1 MQNLL
6 RNTLVVHVAPNDG
19 ATTTYTLAA
28 GTTAVNSV
36 AVDTQGYKG
45 ATFIATFGTNVDT
58 GVFVGKI
65 QGSADGSTGWTDITG
80 ATQTNTDASAA
91 SSNKSLAIQVES
103 PLYRYLRF
111 VSTRTVANSSLN
123 ALFCLLDD
131 NNQGPVTQLTSAGQ
145 FVAAPTYVS
154 TL

>member
-19 ATTTYTLAA
+19 ATSTYTLAA
-28 GTTAVNSV
+28 GTTTVNSV

-45 ATFIATFGTNVDT
+45 VTFVVTFGTNIAT
-58 GVFVGKI
+58 AVFAGKV

-80 ATQTNTDASAA
+80 AAQTVTDVAA
-91 SSNKSLAIQVES
+91 ATVDKVLAIQVES

-111 VSTRTVANSSLN
+111 VSARSVANSVINSLH
-123 ALFCLLDD
+123 CLLDD
-131 NNQGPVTQLTSAGQ
+131 NVKGPVTQLATAGQ
-145 FVAAPTYVS
+145 FVAEPTYVS
-154 TL
+154 TF